1 MSRWF
6 PGLGICV
13 VNDEAHPKVFFFFKF
28 MPADYCANIILISPF
43 LFFFLSLNRALLNHS
58 TYLASRHGKLAERE
72 RQLKERQ
79 LTFSIVC
86 YVVKKKKK
94 KKRGC
99 RGQRV
104 GQSSSVC

>member
-6 PGLGICV
+6 PGLRICV
-13 VNDEAHPKVFFFFKF
+13 VNDEAHPKVFFFLNS
-28 MPADYCANIILISPF
+28 CLLIIAQTLFSFPLF
-43 LFFFLSLNRALLNHS
+43 FFFLSLNRALLNHS

-94 KKRGC
+94 KRGC

>member
-1 MSRWF
+1 
-6 PGLGICV
+6 
-13 VNDEAHPKVFFFFKF
+13 

-86 YVVKKKKK
+86 YVVKKKKRRK
-94 KKRGC
+94 EAVEGNVLGSRLLY
-99 RGQRV
+99 V
-104 GQSSSVC
+104 NL